1 MDIATA
7 SNIAERIIGN
17 QKEILN
23 VIWSVLIGV
32 ITGIISSELVTRKY
46 RYKDREIENGRFI
59 RDVLEYVNKLE
70 EITRNTDPMIPD
82 SYVYKVYHALE
93 NIGTPIKYKWIYLSL
108 KENCIVNEVLKI
120 GQEVRE
126 LSFEIQMKIGCM
138 SRDDYPEEG
147 KKQLGINIDNKKLEL
162 VAKKLKL
169 IGSKAKL
176 EKCLRKYIH
185 EST

>member
-1 MDIATA
+1 MNIATA
-7 SNIAERIIGN
+7 SNIAGRIIGN

-93 NIGTPIKYKWIYLSL
+93 NIGTPIKYKWIYLSP
-108 KENCIVNEVLKI
+108 KENDLVNEALKI
-120 GQEVRE
+120 GQEVRM

-147 KKQLGINIDNKKLEL
+147 KKQLGVDINDC
-162 VAKKLKL
+162 KLKL
-169 IGSKAKL
+169 IWKNLELIASKAKL
-176 EKCLRKYIH
+176 DKCLRKYIH
-185 EST
+185 EK